1 MQKEATTSW
10 EVGLTKHVQ
19 PVTRRLGAG
28 TINGG
33 VGGYWRW
40 FWWALYL
47 KARVEMY
54 MDFEIGLVEKQDE
67 EVKERPDLVS
77 E

>member
-1 MQKEATTSW
+1 VIL
-10 EVGLTKHVQ
+10 VGTL
-19 PVTRRLGAG
+19 
-28 TINGG
+28 
-33 VGGYWRW
+33 
-40 FWWALYL
+40 L
-47 KARVEMY
+47 KGEVEMY